1 LPDTRSKR
9 RARSA
14 NRLAALI
21 AGVVV
26 VLGGAGTARIGN
38 ADGGDTATPA
48 SAGSA
53 AAAPSTA
60 RTGTGNLSVNQ
71 TYRRDWAGVV
81 DIRVTTTT
89 TSPGPLGLPTT
100 QEAQAEGAGV
110 VFDKNGDI
118 LTDEHVVSGTRTATV
133 TFGDGVTAKAKV
145 IGTDPSTDVAV
156 IRVSAA
162 ASELHPIAFA
172 DSESAR
178 VGDPVV
184 AIGSPF
190 GLPQTVTSGIVSA
203 VGRSIPAPNEFTIVG
218 AIQTDAPINPG
229 NSGGPLLDG
238 RGDVLGLADQIETG
252 GTAPGAE
259 GQSAGIGFATPSNT
273 VANVAQRIIA
283 GRPVAHAYLGVS
295 LNSAS
300 AGGAEVASVQSSSPA
315 AKVGLKPRDII
326 TAVNG
331 KPVKSAQQFIE
342 TLDFY
347 SPGQTVTLTV
357 RRGGG
362 TGAIKVKL
370 GTRPRTVSGG

>member
-1 LPDTRSKR
+1 MPDTRSKR
-9 RARSA
+9 RALSA

-21 AGVVV
+21 AGVV
-26 VLGGAGTARIGN
+26 
-38 ADGGDTATPA
+38 
-48 SAGSA
+48 
-53 AAAPSTA
+53 
-60 RTGTGNLSVNQ
+60 
-71 TYRRDWAGVV
+71 
-81 DIRVTTTT
+81 
-89 TSPGPLGLPTT
+89 
-100 QEAQAEGAGV
+100 
-110 VFDKNGDI
+110 FDKKGDI
-118 LTDEHVVSGTRTATV
+118 LTDQHVVSGARTATV
-133 TFGDGVTAKAKV
+133 TLGDGITAKAKV

-162 ASELHPIAFA
+162 ASQLHPIPFA
-172 DSESAR
+172 NSESAR

-190 GLPQTVTSGIVSA
+190 GLPETVTSGIVSA

-238 RGDVLGLADQIETG
+238 RGDVLGLADQIDTG

-283 GRPVAHAYLGVS
+283 GRPVAHPYLGVS
-295 LNSAS
+295 LNSAF

-315 AKVGLKPRDII
+315 AKVGLKPRDVI

-331 KPVKSAQQFIE
+331 KPVKPAHQFIE
-342 TLDFY
+342 TLD
-347 SPGQTVTLTV
+347 T
-357 RRGGG
+357 
-362 TGAIKVKL
+362 
-370 GTRPRTVSGG
+370 

>member
-1 LPDTRSKR
+1 MPDTRSKH
-9 RARSA
+9 RALSA
-14 NRLAALI
+14 NRLAAVI

-26 VLGGAGTARIGN
+26 VLGGAGTVLIAN
-38 ADGGDTATPA
+38 ADGGDTATAA

-53 AAAPSTA
+53 APAPSTA
-60 RTGTGNLSVNQ
+60 RTATGNLSVNQ

-89 TSPGPLGLPTT
+89 TSPGPLGLPTR

-118 LTDEHVVSGTRTATV
+118 LTDEHVVSGARTATV
-133 TFGDGVTAKAKV
+133 TFGDGTTAKAKV

-172 DSESAR
+172 NTESAR

-184 AIGSPF
+184 AIGGPF

-259 GQSAGIGFATPSNT
+259 GQSAA
-273 VANVAQRIIA
+273 
-283 GRPVAHAYLGVS
+283 
-295 LNSAS
+295 SAS
-300 AGGAEVASVQSSSPA
+300 RRRRTRSRTSRTGSSPA
-315 AKVGLKPRDII
+315 GRWRTP
-326 TAVNG
+326 T
-331 KPVKSAQQFIE
+331 SACR
-342 TLDFY
+342 
-347 SPGQTVTLTV
+347 S
-357 RRGGG
+357 
-362 TGAIKVKL
+362 
-370 GTRPRTVSGG
+370 TRPPPAVPRSRPSNRARRRPRSA